1 MGKGSK
7 PRPTKK
13 IKFDSN
19 FDEINWKNP
28 LSPPSKSIKTKLGIA
43 KRFLYIGKTP
53 LVPQIDGL
61 KINEELQKGFDINET
76 I

>member
-19 FDEINWKNP
+19 FDEINWKKPTVFSEFDRVDRIGNYV
-28 LSPPSKSIKTKLGIA
+28 KTIKTKLGTA
-43 KRFLYIGKTP
+43 KRFVYK
-53 LVPQIDGL
+53 
-61 KINEELQKGFDINET
+61 
-76 I
+76 